1 MMAAILGR
9 PGSRRSKLRGPGSGP
24 VNTYVNDQGRRYRV
38 CHTPY
43 GRVLM
48 VALKCPAGGERFLE
62 IEGRRARQVIEL
74 SGVKF
79 DTSVTVQR

>member
-9 PGSRRSKLRGPGSGP
+9 PGSRRTKHRPGSQP
-24 VNTYVNDQGRRYRV
+24 VNTYVEDRGLRYRV

-48 VALKCPAGGERFLE
+48 VGYRRVGERFERMLDPD
-62 IEGRRARQVIEL
+62 GRRARQIVKL
-74 SGVKF
+74 SGVKLNP
-79 DTSVTVQR
+79 DVVARP